1 MDFSIIVRYLSGYD
15 KKLQGISDKLD
26 ALAEMNGIRFQDTMC
41 EMRALA
47 ERVETLGQANGT
59 AYKQA
64 QHCISELAKNQ
75 ESVQSDLSDAMGTI
89 RDATW
94 AGC

>member
-15 KKLQGISDKLD
+15 KKLQVISDKMD
-26 ALAEMNGIRFQDTMC
+26 
-41 EMRALA
+41 ALA
-47 ERVETLGQANGT
+47 ERVETLGRANGT

-64 QHCISELAKNQ
+64 QCISELAKNQ
-75 ESVQSDLSDAMGTI
+75 ESVQADLSDAMGTI

>member
-15 KKLQGISDKLD
+15 KKLKVITDKLD
-26 ALAEMNGIRFQDTMC
+26 
-41 EMRALA
+41 ALA

-64 QHCISELAKNQ
+64 QHCIRELAKNQ
-75 ESVQSDLSDAMGTI
+75 EIVQSDLSDAMGTI

>member
-1 MDFSIIVRYLSGYD
+1 MDFSLIVRYLSGYD
-15 KKLQGISDKLD
+15 KTLRGISDKMD
-26 ALAEMNGIRFQDTMC
+26 ALAEKNGIRFQDIMC
-41 EMRALA
+41 EIQALL

-64 QHCISELAKNQ
+64 QKCITELAKNQ
-75 ESVQSDLSDAMGTI
+75 EIVQADLSDAMGTI

>member
-1 MDFSIIVRYLSGYD
+1 MDFTLIVRYLSGYD
-15 KKLQGISDKLD
+15 KKLKVISDKMD
-26 ALAEMNGIRFQDTMC
+26 
-41 EMRALA
+41 ALA

-64 QHCISELAKNQ
+64 QKCISELAKNQ
-75 ESVQSDLSDAMGTI
+75 ESVQADLSDAMGTI